1 MPREFTITR
10 RVQFAE
16 TDLAGIM
23 HFANY
28 FRWMEEVE
36 HAFFRSMG
44 LSITQPHQGTP
55 LGWPRV
61 RVGCEYFGP
70 VRFEDEVEVRLI
82 ITDISEKSIT
92 YETIFS
98 FQGKRVARG
107 RIKMVCCQMKDNAFC
122 SIPIPGFLRSLLED
136 SQGGSLSPGRKPG
149 V

>member
-23 HFANY
+23 HYANY

-44 LSITQPHQGTP
+44 LSIIQPHEGGT
-55 LGWPRV
+55 LSWPRV
-61 RVGCEYFGP
+61 KVDCEYFGP
-70 VRFEDEVEVRLI
+70 VRFEDELKMRLV
-82 ITDISEKSIT
+82 ITDIGEKSVT
-92 YETIFS
+92 YETLFS
-98 FQGKRVARG
+98 FHGKRVARG
-107 RIKMVCCQMKDNAFC
+107 RIKMVCCLMKDDTFS

-136 SQGGSLSPGRKPG
+136 SPA
-149 V
+149 